1 MQLDD
6 YRFYVSFPP
15 HILGKKSVSGII
27 HNNLIA
33 LIPAILAA
41 LYYFRVD
48 ALKVMVLATITAL
61 LCEAGMQKF
70 LKRDITITD
79 GHAILIGLLFAF
91 LLSPA
96 VPWWVVV
103 IGAASSI
110 IVGKLIFG
118 EMGNN
123 PFNSVLVGWVMIRL
137 SWPEKLNNWIEPFG
151 GGIPDPPLQ
160 VFKFD
165 GIDSFIDYD
174 FRLLDLF
181 LGQQAGGI
189 GTICTV
195 ALLAGGIYLLS
206 KRIMSSSAQP
216 GRPNPTSPA
225 RPPGSLRLQH
235 KHSRPWPGPA
245 NSNTSPRQ
253 TRSSRP
259 GRFAC
264 GRVRRESDPISERR
278 RNLCRSLLSG
288 RGVPSKRALLPQ
300 PGASATRTNR
310 PGISAAPRPPVRGK
324 ANDGAEMKRECL

>member
-1 MQLDD
+1 MQLDE

-15 HILGKKSVSGII
+15 HILGKKSVAGII
-27 HNNLIA
+27 YNNLFA
-33 LIPAILAA
+33 LTPAILAA
-41 LYYFRVD
+41 LYFFRAN
-48 ALKVMVLATITAL
+48 ALKVMVLAAITAL

-123 PFNSVLVGWVMIRL
+123 PFNSVLVGWVMIRI

-151 GGIPDPPLQ
+151 GEIPDPPLE

-165 GIDSFIDYD
+165 GLEAFIDYD

-189 GTICTV
+189 GTICIV

-206 KRIMSSSAQP
+206 KRIISWHIPAGLLVTVFVFSGILWLLDGEANL
-216 GRPNPTSPA
+216 NPLFHLVAGSTVLGAFFLATDPVTSPA
-225 RPPGSLRLQH
+225 TRWGKLCFGIVIGLLIMIIRTWGKYPDGVAFAILL
-235 KHSRPWPGPA
+235 A
-245 NSNTSPRQ
+245 NTSAPLLNKIRQ
-253 TRSSRP
+253 RP
-259 GRFAC
+259 YGK
-264 GRVRRESDPISERR
+264 E
-278 RNLCRSLLSG
+278 
-288 RGVPSKRALLPQ
+288 K
-300 PGASATRTNR
+300 
-310 PGISAAPRPPVRGK
+310 GIA
-324 ANDGAEMKRECL
+324 

>member
-1 MQLDD
+1 MQLDE
-6 YRFYVSFPP
+6 YRYYVSFPP

-27 HNNLIA
+27 RNNLIA

-41 LYYFRVD
+41 LYYFRAD
-48 ALKVMVLATITAL
+48 ALKVMVLAAITAL

-70 LKRDITITD
+70 LKRDITIAD
-79 GHAILIGLLFAF
+79 GHAIFIGLLFGF
-91 LLSPA
+91 LLSPLA
-96 VPWWVVV
+96 PWWVVV

-151 GGIPDPPLQ
+151 GWIPDPPLQ

-174 FRLLDLF
+174 FQLLDLF

-189 GTICTV
+189 GTICTI

-206 KRIMSSSAQP
+206 KRIISWHIPAGLLVTVFVFS
-216 GRPNPTSPA
+216 GILWLIDGETNLNPLFHLVAGSTVLGAFFLATDPVTSPA
-225 RPPGSLRLQH
+225 TKWGKLCYGIVIGLLIIIIRAWGKYPDGVAFAVLL
-235 KHSRPWPGPA
+235 A
-245 NSNTSPRQ
+245 N
-253 TRSSRP
+253 
-259 GRFAC
+259 
-264 GRVRRESDPISERR
+264 
-278 RNLCRSLLSG
+278 
-288 RGVPSKRALLPQ
+288 
-300 PGASATRTNR
+300 ASAPLLNKIRQR
-310 PGISAAPRPPVRGK
+310 PYGKEKGIA
-324 ANDGAEMKRECL
+324 